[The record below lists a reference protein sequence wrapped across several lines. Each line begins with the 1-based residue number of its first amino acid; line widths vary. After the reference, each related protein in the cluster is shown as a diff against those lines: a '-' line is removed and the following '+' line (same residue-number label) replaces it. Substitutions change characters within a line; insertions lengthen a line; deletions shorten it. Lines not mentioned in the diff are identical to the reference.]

1 MIFNIIFGILVF
13 LFLASYIIDRF
24 VKTDIRY
31 KSINNMSGICL
42 AILTIM
48 AIILNLHEKCN

>member
-1 MIFNIIFGILVF
+1 MIFNIVFNIVFGIWVF

-31 KSINNMSGICL
+31 KAVRNMSGICL

-48 AIILNLHEKCN
+48 AIISKFA

>member
-31 KSINNMSGICL
+31 KAVSNMSGICL

-48 AIILNLHEKCN
+48 AIISKFV

>member
-1 MIFNIIFGILVF
+1 MIFNIVFGIWVF

-31 KSINNMSGICL
+31 KAVSNMSGICL
-42 AILTIM
+42 AILAILTIM
-48 AIILNLHEKCN
+48 AIISKFA